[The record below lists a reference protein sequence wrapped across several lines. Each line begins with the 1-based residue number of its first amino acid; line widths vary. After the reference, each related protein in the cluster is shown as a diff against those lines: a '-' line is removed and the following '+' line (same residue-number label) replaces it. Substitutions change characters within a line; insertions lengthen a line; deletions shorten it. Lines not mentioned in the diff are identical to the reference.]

1 MDSPPRRRERKGVFF
16 FLFGERPKRNKPKP
30 YGQKQKEQTMD
41 INQLSSQ
48 IIGAAI
54 EVHKALGPGL
64 LESAYEKCLC
74 HELKLR
80 GLSFDNQKPL
90 PLVFKGEELDCGYRL
105 DIVVDNA
112 IILEVKSREKI
123 EPIHKA
129 QLLTYLKLSG
139 LRLGLVLNFNVPVMR
154 DGIVRIVNNLEE

>member
-1 MDSPPRRRERKGVFF
+1 LPLLASRLGGASQRQRKKIIAFVGW
-16 FLFGERPKRNKPKP
+16 LGLEILMN
-30 YGQKQKEQTMD
+30 
-41 INQLSSQ
+41 INALSSN

-64 LESAYEKCLC
+64 LEPAYERCLC

-80 GLSFDNQKPL
+80 GLSFINQKPL
-90 PLVFKGEELDCGYRL
+90 PVVYKNEKLDCGYQL
-105 DIVVDNA
+105 DLVVENA
-112 IILEVKSREKI
+112 IILELKSCQTI

-139 LRLGLVLNFNVPVMR
+139 LNLGLLLNFNVPALR
-154 DGIVRIVNNLEE
+154 DGIVRVVNELEE